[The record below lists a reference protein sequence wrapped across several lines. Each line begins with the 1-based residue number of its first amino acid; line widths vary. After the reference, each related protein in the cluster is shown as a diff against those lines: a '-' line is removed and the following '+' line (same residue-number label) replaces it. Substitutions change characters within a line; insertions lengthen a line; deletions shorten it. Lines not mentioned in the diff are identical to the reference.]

1 MAPGD
6 QHRTS
11 SMRSTIVFSLSVGA
25 VIILGMLAV
34 ALTVTWIVK
43 YFGGFAWDG
52 TAREFNYHPLCM
64 VISMVFLYSEG
75 KFLCSLTE
83 ALLPLCLMSVDY
95 IMKVFVLCFAL
106 AIYFEVLLSSYVN
119 LFPLLAMSQLSLWLW
134 LDC

>member
-43 YFGGFAWDG
+43 YLGGFAWDG
-52 TAREFNYHPLCM
+52 TARESNYHPLCM

-83 ALLPLCLMSVDY
+83 ALLPLCLLSVDY
-95 IMKVFVLCFAL
+95 IM
-106 AIYFEVLLSSYVN
+106 
-119 LFPLLAMSQLSLWLW
+119 
-134 LDC
+134 